1 MKQQNFKKYMVL
13 RESSKDK
20 VLNTILDKISS
31 GNKITNVEETFLSK
45 YDTILDIDIS
55 DLSHLSMSSTFLKIS
70 GLLGVGKKVICELF
84 DKFGKIDDD
93 IVSIESD
100 FDNECCIMSLRHGD
114 KAKLFDR
121 YLYNISYSFSGDK
134 YSLHSQDE
142 YFEKISISNEYN

>member
-70 GLLGVGKKVICELF
+70 GLLGVGKK
-84 DKFGKIDDD
+84 
-93 IVSIESD
+93 S
-100 FDNECCIMSLRHGD
+100 
-114 KAKLFDR
+114 
-121 YLYNISYSFSGDK
+121 YLWAFW
-134 YSLHSQDE
+134 
-142 YFEKISISNEYN
+142 